1 MPNSAVPAST
11 GIMPCCACACR
22 IARTLLF
29 SVITLAIAGPA
40 EFVYEPDGVV
50 TMLTVCA
57 TAGPISNGTARSD
70 AARTGFIDDPS
81 IPPACGRIPLG
92 MMIRSARLAIQG
104 DGHDQ

>member
-29 SVITLAIAGPA
+29 SVITLAIAAPA

-57 TAGPISNGTARSD
+57 AAGPANGTAISA
-70 AARTGFIDDPS
+70 AARATRLIGIFP
-81 IPPACGRIPLG
+81 PPAR
-92 MMIRSARLAIQG
+92 AAI
-104 DGHDQ
+104 